1 MTGGATVGGVAT
13 GGAVA
18 DGAAPAG
25 LLTDGAAA
33 TGAGMPGA
41 VAAAGA
47 MVGTR
52 VSGGTA
58 AGSTAAGGGAAF
70 EAAAA
75 GRGWAA
81 GRFLVLSL
89 GGARTSEVEA
99 GAGGFGVCSCS
110 PPSRICSGSIK
121 SSEPSSAGGGCGGVA
136 PPAPVPEPP
145 RPPTDGSPGGSAS
158 MGAST
163 GRSARSYP
171 GALSL
176 GLAGFMGE
184 NGPDLGPSCKSAT
197 SGNPKVDP
205 ATGARASQR
214 AGSQIGTCPSLNRDP
229 DPSSRVRGRDA
240 APVLRHIPYRAREL
254 NCGHDEGPRAAR
266 ARELS

>member
-1 MTGGATVGGVAT
+1 DGAA
-13 GGAVA
+13 A
-18 DGAAPAG
+18 DGAAADSAG
-25 LLTDGAAA
+25 AEGLATDGAA
-33 TGAGMPGA
+33 TAGRGTS
-41 VAAAGA
+41 VGAAALGA
-47 MVGTR
+47 RVGIR

-58 AGSTAAGGGAAF
+58 GGSTAAGAGAAL
-70 EAAAA
+70 EAAAGLGGA
-75 GRGWAA
+75 P

-89 GGARTSEVEA
+89 SRGRASEAAA
-99 GAGGFGVCSCS
+99 GAGGFGICSCS
-110 PPSRICSGSIK
+110 PARRIFSGSIR
-121 SSEPSSAGGGCGGVA
+121 SSEAGSADGGGDA
-136 PPAPVPEPP
+136 PAAPLPEPP

-171 GALSL
+171 GAFSL
-176 GLAGFMGE
+176 GLAGLMGE

-214 AGSQIGTCPSLNRDP
+214 GGSQIGTCPSLNRDP
-229 DPSSRVRGRDA
+229 DPSSRVRQRDA